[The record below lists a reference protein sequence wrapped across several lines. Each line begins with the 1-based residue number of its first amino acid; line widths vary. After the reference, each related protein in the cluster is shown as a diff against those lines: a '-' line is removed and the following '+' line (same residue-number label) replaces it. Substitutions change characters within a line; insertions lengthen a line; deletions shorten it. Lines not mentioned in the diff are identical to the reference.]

1 MAIVIL
7 LASLLLQSG
16 GQLLSRLSRPSTAEL
31 NDRPVA
37 INRLNQ
43 RVMELRSAAGLALA
57 LIEDG
62 KRALVVRSNNRNA
75 KRVYVA
81 LNEEIVS
88 NTCLSWFWIG
98 YIPIDRND

>member
-31 NDRPVA
+31 NNRPVA

-81 LNEEIVS
+81 LNEEVVS
-88 NTCLSWFWIG
+88 NTCLTWLWIG
-98 YIPIDRND
+98 YIPIDCDD